1 MTEKGSKP
9 LIKCRDVAIAYD
21 KLLAAEGITFDVF
34 EGDYICI
41 TGENGSGKSTL
52 LKGIL
57 GLNPLKSGKID
68 YFGISKREI
77 GYLPQ
82 QTSIQRD
89 FPASVYEV
97 VISGCLGKRGI
108 RPYYNKKERQL
119 ADYNIERL
127 GIADLKKRS
136 YRELSGGQQQRV
148 MLARALCASERMILL
163 DEPITGLDPMV
174 TAELYSIIRQLN
186 NDGVT
191 VIMVSHDASGAIREA
206 KKILHL
212 DTTMKFFGTAEEYI
226 QSDIGKRFLS
236 R

>member
-1 MTEKGSKP
+1 MTEKDNKP
-9 LIKCRDVAIAYD
+9 LIACRDVAIAYD
-21 KLLAAEGITFDVF
+21 KLLAAEEITFDVF

-57 GLNPLKSGKID
+57 GLTQLKSGKID
-68 YFGISKREI
+68 YFGITKKEI

-191 VIMVSHDASGAIREA
+191 VIMVSHDAFGAIKEA

-212 DTTMKFFGTAEEYI
+212 DTTMKFFGATDDYI

>member
-1 MTEKGSKP
+1 MLKENKP
-9 LIKCRDVAIAYD
+9 LIICRDVAIAYD
-21 KLLAAEGITFDVF
+21 GLTAAEGISFSVF

-57 GLNPLKSGKID
+57 GLHPLRSGKIEYPD
-68 YFGISKREI
+68 ITKKEI

-82 QTSIQRD
+82 QTSVQRD

-97 VISGCLGKRGI
+97 VISGCLGKRGL
-108 RPYYNKKERQL
+108 RPYYNESEKAL
-119 ADYNIERL
+119 ALSNMERL
-127 GIADLKKRS
+127 GISSLKNRS

-148 MLARALCASERMILL
+148 MLARALCASEKMLLL
-163 DEPITGLDPMV
+163 DEPLTGLDPVV
-174 TAELYSIIRQLN
+174 TAELYAIIKKLN
-186 NDGVT
+186 DDGVT
-191 VIMVSHDASGAIREA
+191 IIMVSHDAIGAVREA

-212 DTTMKFFGTAEEYI
+212 ETSMKFFGTVDEYLT
-226 QSDIGKRFLS
+226 SDIGKRFLG